1 MRLAT
6 KYLGLELD
14 NPLVPSASPLSR
26 DVDTVKLL
34 EDSGAPAI
42 VLYSLFEEE
51 IQHEDDE
58 LNHYIDIG
66 SDSFSEAS
74 SFFPTPTDSVN
85 GADRYLEHIQKLKN
99 MVDIPIIGSLN
110 GITTGGWINYAKK
123 MQEAGADALELNV
136 FYLPTEPTR
145 SNNDIENIYVDCL
158 SEIVKQISIPVAM
171 KINPYF
177 SNLPAFCKKLEDAGA
192 KALVL
197 FNRFYQ
203 PDIDIN
209 NLEVSPVV
217 HLSTSADNVLPLRWI
232 AILKDQLNID
242 LASSTGVHTAED
254 VIKLTMAGAD
264 VTMVASSL
272 LKNGPKYLSQI
283 KEELIQ
289 WMDEF
294 EYKDLNQMRASMS
307 LNNVPNKNAFV
318 RSNYI
323 KMLNDFKPLK

>member
-6 KYLGLELD
+6 KYLGLDLD

-26 DVDTVKLL
+26 EVDTVKEL
-34 EDSGAPAI
+34 EDAGAPAI

-51 IQHEDDE
+51 IHHEEAE
-58 LNHYIDIG
+58 LNHYVDIG
-66 SDSFSEAS
+66 SDSFSEAT
-74 SFFPTPTDSVN
+74 SFIPTPTNLVN
-85 GADRYLEHIQKLKN
+85 GGDRYLEHIQKLKN

-110 GITTGGWINYAKK
+110 GITTGGWIHYAKK
-123 MQEAGADALELNV
+123 IKEAGADALELNV
-136 FYLPTEPTR
+136 FSLPTEPTL
-145 SNNDIENIYVDCL
+145 SNNDVENIYIDCL

-171 KINPYF
+171 KINPFF
-177 SNLPAFCKKLEDAGA
+177 SNLPGFCKKLEDTGA

-203 PDIDIN
+203 PDIDLIK
-209 NLEVSPVV
+209 LEVSPVV
-217 HLSTSADNVLPLRWI
+217 HLSNSADIVLPLRWI
-232 AILKDQLNID
+232 AILRDQLKID
-242 LASSTGVHTAED
+242 LASSTGVHSAED

-264 VTMVASSL
+264 VTMMASSL
-272 LKNGPKYLSQI
+272 LKNGPKHLGVV
-283 KEELIQ
+283 KENLIQ

-294 EYKDLNQMRASMS
+294 EYEDLNQMRASMS

-323 KMLNDFKPLK
+323 KMLNEFKPLR

>member
-6 KYLGLELD
+6 KYLGLDLD

-26 DVDTVKLL
+26 EVDTVKEL
-34 EDSGAPAI
+34 EDAGAPAI

-51 IQHEDDE
+51 IHHEEAE
-58 LNHYIDIG
+58 LNHYVDIG
-66 SDSFSEAS
+66 SDSFSEAT
-74 SFFPTPTDSVN
+74 SFIPTPTNLVN
-85 GADRYLEHIQKLKN
+85 GGDRYLEQIQKLKN

-123 MQEAGADALELNV
+123 IQEAGADALELNV
-136 FYLPTEPTR
+136 FYLPTEPTL
-145 SNNDIENIYVDCL
+145 SNNDVENIYIDCL

-171 KINPYF
+171 KINPFF
-177 SNLPAFCKKLEDAGA
+177 SNLPGFCKKLEDTGA

-203 PDIDIN
+203 PDIDLIK
-209 NLEVSPVV
+209 LEVSPVV
-217 HLSTSADNVLPLRWI
+217 HLSNSADIVLPLRWI
-232 AILKDQLNID
+232 AILRDQLKID
-242 LASSTGVHTAED
+242 LASSTGVHSAED

-264 VTMVASSL
+264 VTMMASSL
-272 LKNGPKYLSQI
+272 LKNGPKHLGVV
-283 KEELIQ
+283 KENLIQ

-294 EYKDLNQMRASMS
+294 EYEDLNQMRASMS

-323 KMLNDFKPLK
+323 KMLNEFKPLR